1 MTMTLNICS
10 CMVVAAI
17 LPKPTLVSEETMKYN
32 EAMYL
37 SSRPKWMR
45 GSTVLF
51 VFRVLFPLMLVVLF
65 VVLLVRVS
73 TSLSHTQAIG
83 FGTACGCKSSFSLR
97 TQLSGKCSSVV
108 EMKFHRQANQCANKM
123 KKHMRRK
130 STATPYSEY
139 RSNLRATR
147 NRRKS
152 RALFNS
158 PITVDAW
165 D

>member
-17 LPKPTLVSEETMKYN
+17 LPKPTLVSEETIKYK

-37 SSRPKWMR
+37 SSRPNWMR
-45 GSTVLF
+45 GSTIVLF
-51 VFRVLFPLMLVVLF
+51 VFVVWFLLK
-65 VVLLVRVS
+65 VVLLVKAS
-73 TSLSHTQAIG
+73 TSLSHTQATG
-83 FGTACGCKSSFSLR
+83 FGTGGCRSSFSRR

-108 EMKFHRQANQCANKM
+108 EMKFHRHANQWANKM

-139 RSNLRATR
+139 RSSLRATR

-165 D
+165 I